1 MDYEITFDTQVI
13 LPMDS
18 KSSKIIENN
27 ESYVVNVTPMQI
39 LEHSCEYFGSSFD
52 GRREG
57 TKKLL
62 GITHKS
68 PIIVEESRKIIFFPT
83 TSPDRNDCI
92 WINLEKISRYYKSSQ
107 KKSIIEFKNGDIIEF
122 DVSIG
127 SLTNQILRA
136 SRLKYILEENK
147 RTEISKIVLN
157 DTIMISS
164 NKVLKYLTIHSNT
177 KLNKERKEQ
186 ALRNIVVNRIH
197 KVCEDPSTQVD
208 AQLPISMD
216 ESRAAGEKNQSAN
229 KTKTMN

>member
-92 WINLEKISRYYKSSQ
+92 WINLEKINRYYKSSQ

-136 SRLKYILEENK
+136 SRLKYILEERIK
-147 RTEISKIVLN
+147 G
-157 DTIMISS
+157 
-164 NKVLKYLTIHSNT
+164 KV
-177 KLNKERKEQ
+177 
-186 ALRNIVVNRIH
+186 
-197 KVCEDPSTQVD
+197 
-208 AQLPISMD
+208 
-216 ESRAAGEKNQSAN
+216 
-229 KTKTMN
+229 